1 MPFQMGSFMQMLPL
15 LMAMGGGNPGG
26 RMVGFQLRMVMLMI
40 EIWIDYLASMQDFME
55 RTLERL
61 AEFGAGDL
69 HGDDADDGDDW

>member
-26 RMVGFQLRMVMLMI
+26 RMVGFQLKIVMLMI

-61 AEFGAGDL
+61 MEFSNGDS
-69 HGDDADDGDDW
+69 HDDDADDGDDW